1 MSGAREIKNA
11 IESMIADGL
20 EKVTIVKRVIE
31 MGVDSDW
38 AEFLVSTYSRK
49 FNQ

>member
-1 MSGAREIKNA
+1 MSGARKIKSA

-20 EKVTIVKRVIE
+20 GKVAIVKRVVE
-31 MGVDSDW
+31 MGVTAEW

>member
-11 IESMIADGL
+11 IEKMAAEGL
-20 EKVTIVKRVIE
+20 EKVAIIKRVIE
-31 MGVDSDW
+31 MGITAEW
-38 AEFLVSTYSRK
+38 AEFLVSTYTRK

>member
-1 MSGAREIKNA
+1 MSKAREIKNA

-31 MGVDSDW
+31 MGVTAEW
-38 AEFLVSTYSRK
+38 AEFLVSTYARK
-49 FNQ
+49 FNL